1 MQRNVYA
8 DYPRPPKHL
17 ITDWGF
23 EIKALEDFLK
33 PFRVKQRFG
42 AVGQH
47 GSIAVTERVNRT
59 LKEEWLRRVPL
70 IRGRGHLTAW
80 CTSFLLWHN
89 DWRPHLT
96 LDGFRP
102 ADAYG
107 REMPEVV
114 PREAKVVP
122 LNIERREFAETRT
135 VGFRLREAA

>member
-1 MQRNVYA
+1 MGLWPA
-8 DYPRPPKHL
+8 DVLVVIDQFSRKLVLVRPL
-17 ITDWGF
+17 
-23 EIKALEDFLK
+23 ADFLK
-33 PFRVKQRFG
+33 PFEVKQRFG
-42 AVGQH
+42 AVGQQ

-59 LKEEWLRRVPL
+59 LKEEWLGRVPL
-70 IRGRGHLTAW
+70 IRGRSHLTAW
-80 CTSFLLWHN
+80 CRSFLLWHN

-122 LNIERREFAETRT
+122 LNIERLEFADTRT